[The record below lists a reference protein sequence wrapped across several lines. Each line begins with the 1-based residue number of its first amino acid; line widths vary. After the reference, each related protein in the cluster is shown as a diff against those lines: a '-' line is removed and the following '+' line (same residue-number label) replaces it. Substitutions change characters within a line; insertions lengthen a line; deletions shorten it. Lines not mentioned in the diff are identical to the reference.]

1 MALPFAKMHGAGND
15 FVVLRDDGGLFPL
28 DDPAL
33 VRRIC
38 SPHVGLVC
46 EGLIVLRKANA
57 PEGTDFRMVFF
68 NPDGSRAAMCG
79 NGIRCAALFAADA
92 GMAGAR
98 MAVATDAGAL
108 AAEVLPPEPGKRG
121 ARVRVRTS
129 EPRARRA
136 AVRPAGAAFEYAALD
151 TGVPHAVA
159 FVGGMGALAAVDVRA
174 EGALVRNAPEFAP
187 DGTNVDFAAVTGPHE
202 LSIRTYE
209 RGVEAETA
217 ACGTGSIAAAVAAVE
232 SGRCESP
239 VDVRVAFGD
248 TLSVDCPR
256 GADGLCSSVLFTGP
270 ARFVCRGQLDPE
282 DFR

>member
-1 MALPFAKMHGAGND
+1 MNLPFAKMHGAGND
-15 FVVLRDDGGLFPL
+15 FVVLRDDDARLPL
-28 DDPAL
+28 GDPAL
-33 VRRIC
+33 VRRAC

-46 EGLIVLRKANA
+46 EGLILVRKADA

-79 NGIRCAALFAADA
+79 NGIRCAALFARDEGLA
-92 GMAGAR
+92 GDR
-98 MAVATDAGAL
+98 MAVATDAGTL
-108 AAEVLPPEPGKRG
+108 AAEVLPPEAGRRG

-129 EPRARRA
+129 EPRGRRA
-136 AVRPAGAAFEYAALD
+136 AVRPAGAAFAYDALD

-159 FVGGMGALAAVDVRA
+159 FVGGLGALAAVDVGA
-174 EGALVRNAPEFAP
+174 EGALVRRAPEFAP
-187 DGTNVDFAAVTGPHE
+187 DGTNVDFAAVIGPHE
-202 LSIRTYE
+202 LAIRTYE

-239 VDVRVAFGD
+239 VAVRVAFGD
-248 TLSVDCPR
+248 TLEVDCPR
-256 GADGLCSSVLFTGP
+256 GADGLCRSVLFTGP
-270 ARFVCRGQLDPE
+270 ARYVCRGSLDPE